1 MIAEPS
7 PMQASQPEA
16 GPRIRKVAA
25 VVNALAHGVE
35 PGAAEALAEL
45 VADFGMSLDLVSPD
59 PAELETAIT
68 AAVEAGPD
76 LMVVL
81 AGDGTTR
88 LAAQLC
94 GPDGPMLAV
103 LPGGTLNVLS
113 RALYGMRPWRETLQ
127 DLLESGQE
135 RMLSGGRVGRRPFY
149 VAAVLGSAALWAP
162 VREAVRGKDLRTAWR
177 RGRLA
182 AARAFAAHLR
192 FTSDI
197 QPLSR
202 TTGLGL
208 ICPLVSRALND
219 QTQALE
225 AAMLDQRGLA
235 DVFRLGVFHLLGDWR
250 ADPKVLTTPC
260 RQGRAWARRPIP
272 AILDGESFRLERQVQ
287 IEFVPEA
294 YRALVPPSTI

>member
-7 PMQASQPEA
+7 PMQAPEPEA

-25 VVNALAHGVE
+25 VVNSLAHGVE

-45 VADFGMSLDLVSPD
+45 IADFGLSLDLVSPD
-59 PAELETAIT
+59 PADLEAAIS

-94 GPDGPMLAV
+94 GPGGPMLAV

-113 RALYGMRPWRETLQ
+113 RALYGVRPWRETLQ
-127 DLLESGQE
+127 DLLESGRE
-135 RMLSGGRVGRRPFY
+135 RMLSGGKVGGRPFY
-149 VAAVLGSAALWAP
+149 VAAVLGSPALWAP
-162 VREAVRGKDLRTAWR
+162 VREAMRSKDLRTAWR
-177 RGRLA
+177 RGRVA
-182 AARAFAAHLR
+182 ASRAFAAHLR
-192 FTSDI
+192 FTSDV
-197 QPLSR
+197 QPFTR

-208 ICPLVSRALND
+208 ISPLISRALND
-219 QTQALE
+219 RAPALE

-235 DVFRLGVFHLLGDWR
+235 EVFRLGVFHLLGDWR
-250 ADPKVLTTPC
+250 ADPKVQTTPC
-260 RQGRAWARRPIP
+260 RRGRAWARRPIP

-294 YRALVPPSTI
+294 CRALVPPSTA

>member
-1 MIAEPS
+1 MVNPS
-7 PMQASQPEA
+7 
-16 GPRIRKVAA
+16 
-25 VVNALAHGVE
+25 AHGVE
-35 PGAAEALAEL
+35 PGAAGSLTELIAEHGL
-45 VADFGMSLDLVSPD
+45 SLDLVSPD
-59 PAELETAIT
+59 PDTLERAIT
-68 AAVEAGPD
+68 AAVDAGPD

-81 AGDGTTR
+81 AGDGTAR
-88 LAAQLC
+88 QAARLC

-113 RALYGMRPWRETLQ
+113 RALGGNRPWRETLQ
-127 DLLESGQE
+127 DLLENGRE
-135 RMLSGGRVGRRPFY
+135 RMLSGGRVAGRPFY

-192 FTSDI
+192 FESDM

-208 ICPLVSRALND
+208 ICPVVSRALND
-219 QTQALE
+219 QAPALE
-225 AAMLDQRGLA
+225 AALLDQRGVA

-250 ADPKVLTTPC
+250 ADPKVITTLC
-260 RQGRAWARRPIP
+260 RNGRAWARRPIP
-272 AILDGESFRLERQVQ
+272 AILDGESFRLERSVE

-294 YRALVPPSTI
+294 YRALVLPSIP